1 MSGFLEAIVADK
13 RIEVAEK
20 KIAIPMDVLVREA
33 GRRYV
38 RDFRAALSRGGAYGG
53 VIAELKARTPTIAR
67 FAQSLRLE
75 PLAATYEYGGAVAIS
90 IVTDE
95 KRFGTSLETVRRVR
109 ARTTLPVLVKEF
121 VIDPYQLLEARA
133 AGADAVLLIVRLLER
148 KALAQMME
156 IARRLGMSALVETHT
171 EDDILVAVDAG
182 ADIIGINNRDLDR
195 MEVSLDTTRSLAR
208 SVPEG
213 VLVVSESGIQSRAD
227 IEDLAAHGA
236 HAFLVGNALL
246 SSEDP
251 EAKLRELVGS

>member
-1 MSGFLEAIVADK
+1 V
-13 RIEVAEK
+13 
-20 KIAIPMDVLVREA
+20 
-33 GRRYV
+33 
-38 RDFRAALSRGGAYGG
+38 
-53 VIAELKARTPTIAR
+53 AELKARTPTIAR
-67 FAQSLRLE
+67 FAQSLGLE
-75 PLAATYEYGGAVAIS
+75 PLAVTYEKCGAVAIS

-148 KALAQMME
+148 DALAQMME
-156 IARRLGMSALVETHT
+156 IVRRLGMSALVETHT
-171 EDDILVAVDAG
+171 EDDILVALHVG